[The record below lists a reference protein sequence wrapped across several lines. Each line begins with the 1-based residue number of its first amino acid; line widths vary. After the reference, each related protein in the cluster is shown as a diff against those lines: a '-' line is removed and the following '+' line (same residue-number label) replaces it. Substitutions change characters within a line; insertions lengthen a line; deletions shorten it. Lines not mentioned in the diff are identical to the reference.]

1 MNEISVRVRMMND
14 EEDVAVDPINTDWI
28 LEAARRSEEAL
39 HRVEARLAIG
49 LTDAD
54 QRRVQRMST
63 RTPAMSQE
71 IRDRL
76 HDRRFNCIDLTGD
89 DEVPSHPESEQSLHE
104 RQLQA
109 SAVAIASM
117 ETMRAMGRGLA
128 PPLRG
133 ANAESSTVLMPQGS
147 REEPVHKH
155 RVKTLA
161 G

>member
-1 MNEISVRVRMMND
+1 MNNED
-14 EEDVAVDPINTDWI
+14 DVAVDPINTDWM

-39 HRVEARLAIG
+39 RRVEARLAIG

-71 IRDRL
+71 NCDRL
-76 HDRRFNCIDLTGD
+76 HDRLFNCIDLTGD
-89 DEVPSHPESEQSLHE
+89 DEFPFPPESEQSLRE
-104 RQLQA
+104 ARE
-109 SAVAIASM
+109 VANMI
-117 ETMRAMGRGLA
+117 AMGIGLVS
-128 PPLRG
+128 RG
-133 ANAESSTVLMPQGS
+133 ADAESSLVLMPQGS